1 MVIDY
6 PTGAQESQ
14 LRALWRLAFG
24 DSDEFIAGFFASGYS
39 PRRCR
44 CAVEGG
50 NVAAALYWFDAEFRG
65 QKFAYLYAVAT
76 HPDFRNRGLCRALM
90 ADTVACLTG
99 RGYDGALLMPHDSD
113 LREMY
118 GRMGFRDCCTVSEL
132 TCDAGEAVA
141 LRPVSE
147 AEYAR
152 LRREYLPPDGVI
164 QEGANLSYL
173 KSYAAF
179 CAGEDFLL
187 AAEHDGDS
195 LTGMELLGNAAA
207 APGILGALGFSH
219 GRFRTPGT
227 LLPGAMFRP
236 LRAGADAPGY
246 FGLVFD

>member
-6 PTGAQESQ
+6 PTGAQEPQ
-14 LRALWRLAFG
+14 LRTLWQLAFG
-24 DSDEFIAGFFASGYS
+24 DSEEFIAGFFAGAYS

-44 CAVEGG
+44 YAAENG

-90 ADTVACLTG
+90 TDTAVCLTE
-99 RGYDGALLMPHDSD
+99 RGYDGALLMPQDVG

-118 GRMGFRDCCTVSEL
+118 ARMGFRDCCTVSEFS
-132 TCDAGEAVA
+132 CDAGEGVA
-141 LRPVSE
+141 LHPVSA
-147 AEYAR
+147 AEFAR

-173 KSYAAF
+173 KSYAALY
-179 CAGEDFLL
+179 AGGDFLL
-187 AAEHDGDS
+187 AAAPNGGS

-207 APGILGALGFSH
+207 APGILGTLGFSRGH
-219 GRFRTPGT
+219 FRTPGT
-227 LLPGAMFRP
+227 ALPGAMFRP

-246 FGLVFD
+246 FGLIFD